1 MRISTAD
8 GHPHG
13 EAGFASLSHV
23 VAAAL
28 ALWFF
33 AILANLIV
41 MQYAAG
47 VVRIALDE
55 GARRGALVGAGAEE
69 CGLAI
74 DDALGDLLGGPYG
87 RDVAHVCFVDSGWV
101 TATARARFSGFIP
114 PVPDVVR
121 TFEAQ
126 VADEDLPE
134 VGP

>member
-8 GHPHG
+8 GRPDE

-69 CGLAI
+69 CSLAI

-87 RDVAHVCFVDSGWV
+87 QDVAHVCSVDSGWV
-101 TATARARFSGFIP
+101 IATARARFSGFIP
-114 PVPDVVR
+114 PVPDVMR

-134 VGP
+134 VES